1 MILGVDH
8 LALTTN
14 DLDSTHRSLVSQGF
28 ECVFMERDVKN
39 HSAKRLMLH
48 DFQPVHDLALYRA
61 ESGVA
66 IEVTRHGATCG
77 PVQAPFDYER
87 DVVTLHTEDVSC
99 EQGFLK
105 AALQFREKEAGLCLE
120 SPVPRWTCRLHLAQ
134 RAGGRAYTLDSP
146 GYPCMAFLT
155 NKLQDDLH
163 ASLDKGGTD
172 AVGPFEVVVGGKELM
187 VAMFRSPTGIIYEL
201 IEIQKQG
208 KRHTKND

>member
-120 SPVPRWTCRLHLAQ
+120 VRCLVGLVVCTLLNVQVGELTPWIRPVIPVWL
-134 RAGGRAYTLDSP
+134 
-146 GYPCMAFLT
+146 F
-155 NKLQDDLH
+155 
-163 ASLDKGGTD
+163 
-172 AVGPFEVVVGGKELM
+172 
-187 VAMFRSPTGIIYEL
+187 
-201 IEIQKQG
+201 
-208 KRHTKND
+208 